1 MMYQIKETCIRIISQ
16 SKTFRQE
23 LITKLINFQTLS
35 SKISYRTQDKIKGI
49 GCLLTQL
56 YTLLSINNFEELID
70 DDDQKAFFKDSGKI
84 LELKRNI
91 VRFAI
96 EEQMRRVQ
104 KQPQKIYQN
113 ILQVL
118 FPDNKKDFVD
128 VVWNR
133 RKKEIEMLYK
143 DDNKD

>member
-1 MMYQIKETCIRIISQ
+1 M
-16 SKTFRQE
+16 
-23 LITKLINFQTLS
+23 
-35 SKISYRTQDKIKGI
+35 
-49 GCLLTQL
+49 
-56 YTLLSINNFEELID
+56 ID

-104 KQPQKIYQN
+104 KHPEKINQN

-118 FPDNKKDFVD
+118 FPDNKKHFVD

>member
-1 MMYQIKETCIRIISQ
+1 M
-16 SKTFRQE
+16 
-23 LITKLINFQTLS
+23 
-35 SKISYRTQDKIKGI
+35 
-49 GCLLTQL
+49 
-56 YTLLSINNFEELID
+56 ID

-104 KQPQKIYQN
+104 KHPEKINQN

-133 RKKEIEMLYK
+133 RKMEIEMLYK

>member
-1 MMYQIKETCIRIISQ
+1 M
-16 SKTFRQE
+16 
-23 LITKLINFQTLS
+23 
-35 SKISYRTQDKIKGI
+35 
-49 GCLLTQL
+49 
-56 YTLLSINNFEELID
+56 ID

-104 KQPQKIYQN
+104 KHPEKINQN